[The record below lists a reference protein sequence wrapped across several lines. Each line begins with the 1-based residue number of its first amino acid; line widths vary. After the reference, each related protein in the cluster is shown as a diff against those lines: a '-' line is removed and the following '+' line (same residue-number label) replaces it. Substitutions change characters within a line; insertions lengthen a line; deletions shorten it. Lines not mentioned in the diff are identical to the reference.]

1 MLAALALSK
10 PADRLLFFLTLLLV
24 FFMSARAPVDT
35 DMYWA
40 LRVGKEIVEQRA
52 FIHTDPITYTH
63 AGNDWVAHSWLF
75 DVWLY
80 GMYAWLQYHGLVLL
94 VALLATL
101 TMGLLWLQLSGP
113 AVYRTLAVVFAALI
127 AAPTWTPRPQMVTM
141 LLLCLV
147 MLLLVLYRK
156 LRKRWLLYT
165 LPLIMILWAN
175 LHGGYVLGLGVI
187 GIMVA
192 GELLDRLLFNT
203 TQKSMDWLQW
213 RDLVIALAVCTL
225 ATLVTPYGFG
235 TWEISV
241 STFGMRANA
250 IISEWQSPNFND
262 PFMLP
267 FLLSLIAMMVLLA
280 VTGKKL
286 RGWEVLTLAAF
297 VYFALSARRQ
307 LGVYAIAVV
316 PILART
322 GWTWLREWGGKLQ
335 ITLVNHSKQW
345 RKFFDKIT
353 VPASPRENKAL
364 NLLLVGLFAL
374 ICWGK
379 LVYVSMPAL
388 VEEQLNPA
396 VFPVEAVNL
405 LNASPP
411 AGNLLN
417 EYDWG
422 GYLSWFAPQIPVYI
436 DARADLFGDD
446 FIFHWWDVVNANTDW
461 EEELARWSI
470 TAVLIKPGRTL
481 ARELGNHDG
490 WQVVY
495 GNETAVLFV
504 KK

>member
-10 PADRLLFFLTLLLV
+10 PADRLLFFLTLLMV
-24 FFMSARAPVDT
+24 FFMSARAPVDS

-63 AGNDWVAHSWLF
+63 TGNNWVSHSWLF

-101 TMGLLWLQLSGP
+101 MMGLLWLQLSGP
-113 AVYRTLAVVFAALI
+113 AVYRTLAVVFTSLI

-147 MLLLVLYRK
+147 ILLLLLYRK
-156 LRKRWLLYT
+156 RQKCAILFA
-165 LPLIMILWAN
+165 LPPVMILWAN

-192 GELLDRLLFNT
+192 GELLDRLLLNT
-203 TQKSMDWLQW
+203 TQNSMGWLQW
-213 RDLVIALAVCTL
+213 RDLVITLAVCTL

-241 STFGMRANA
+241 STFGMRVNA
-250 IISEWQSPNFND
+250 IISEWQSPDFNN
-262 PFMLP
+262 PAMLP
-267 FLLSLIAMMVLLA
+267 FLLSLIAMVVLLA
-280 VTGKKL
+280 VAGKKL

-307 LGVYAIAVV
+307 VGVYAIAVM
-316 PILART
+316 PIMART
-322 GWTWLREWGGKLQ
+322 GWTWLRAWGGNLR
-335 ITLVNHSKQW
+335 ITLANHNQKWQA
-345 RKFFDKIT
+345 FFDRIT
-353 VPASPRENKAL
+353 VPASSKENKAV
-364 NLLLVGLFAL
+364 NLLIIGLCALV
-374 ICWGK
+374 CWGK
-379 LVYVSMPAL
+379 LVYVSMPPL
-388 VEEQLNPA
+388 IEQQLNPT
-396 VFPVEAVNL
+396 VFPVEAVEML
-405 LNASPP
+405 QETPP
-411 AGNLLN
+411 AGNLFN

-446 FIFHWWDVVNANTDW
+446 FIFHWLDVANANADW
-461 EEELARWSI
+461 EEEFARWSI
-470 TAVLIKPGRTL
+470 TAVLIKPERAL
-481 ARELGNHDG
+481 VRELRGNEG
-490 WQVVY
+490 WQLLD

>member
-24 FFMSARAPVDT
+24 FFMSARAPVDS

-52 FIHTDPITYTH
+52 FIRTDPITFTH
-63 AGNDWVAHSWLF
+63 GGNAWVSHSWLF

-80 GMYAWLQYHGLVLL
+80 GMYAWLQYHGLTLL
-94 VALLATL
+94 VALLAML

-113 AVYRTLAVVFAALI
+113 AVYRTLAVVFTALI

-147 MLLLVLYRK
+147 ILLLLVYRK
-156 LRKRWLLYT
+156 LRKRVILFV
-165 LPLIMILWAN
+165 LPPIMILWAN
-175 LHGGYVLGLGVI
+175 LHGGYVLGLGII
-187 GIMVA
+187 GIMVV
-192 GELLDRLLFNT
+192 GELLDRLLLNT
-203 TQKSMDWLQW
+203 TQNSMDWLQW
-213 RDLVIALAVCTL
+213 RDLVITLAVCTL

-250 IISEWQSPNFND
+250 IISEWQSPDFND
-262 PFMLP
+262 PMMLP
-267 FLLSLIAMMVLLA
+267 FLLSLIGMVVLLA
-280 VTGKKL
+280 VAGKKL

-297 VYFALSARRQ
+297 IYFALSARRQ
-307 LGVYAIAVV
+307 VGVYAIAVM

-335 ITLVNHSKQW
+335 ITLANHNQKW
-345 RKFFDKIT
+345 RAFFEKIT
-353 VPASPRENKAL
+353 VQASPKENKAV
-364 NLLLVGLFAL
+364 NLLIVGLFAL
-374 ICWGK
+374 ACWVK
-379 LVYVSMPAL
+379 LVYVSMPQL
-388 VEEQLNPA
+388 VEQQLNPT
-396 VFPVEAVNL
+396 VFPVEAVEIL
-405 LNASPP
+405 KETPL
-411 AGNLLN
+411 AGNLFN

-422 GYLSWFAPQIPVYI
+422 GYLSWFAPNIPVYI

-446 FIFHWWDVVNANTDW
+446 FIFHWLDVANANLDW
-461 EEELARWSI
+461 EEEFARWQI
-470 TAVLIKPGRTL
+470 TAVLIKPGRAL
-481 ARELGNHDG
+481 AREMRGHAG
-490 WQVVY
+490 WQQVY
-495 GNETAVLFV
+495 GNDLAVLFV

>member
-24 FFMSARAPVDT
+24 FFMSARAPVDS

-40 LRVGKEIVEQRA
+40 LRVGKEIVEQGTIIR
-52 FIHTDPITYTH
+52 TDPITYTH

-75 DVWLY
+75 DVGLY

-94 VALLATL
+94 VALLAML

-113 AVYRTLAVVFAALI
+113 AVYRTLAVVFAGLI

-147 MLLLVLYRK
+147 ILLLLLHRK
-156 LRKRWLLYT
+156 LRKRAILFA
-165 LPLIMILWAN
+165 LPPVMILWAN

-192 GELLDRLLFNT
+192 GELLDRFLINT
-203 TQKSMDWLQW
+203 TQNSMGWLQW
-213 RDLVIALAVCTL
+213 RDLVITLAVCTL
-225 ATLVTPYGFG
+225 ATLATPYGFG

-241 STFGMRANA
+241 STFGMGVNA
-250 IISEWQSPNFND
+250 VISEWQSPDFND
-262 PFMLP
+262 PTMLP
-267 FLLSLIAMMVLLA
+267 FLLSLIGLVVLLA
-280 VTGKKL
+280 VAGKKL
-286 RGWEVLTLAAF
+286 RGWEVLTLASF

-307 LGVYAIAVV
+307 VGVYAIAVM
-316 PILART
+316 PIVART
-322 GWTWLREWGGKLQ
+322 GWTWLRAWGGNLR
-335 ITLVNHSKQW
+335 ITLTNQNKKW
-345 RKFFDKIT
+345 RTFFEK
-353 VPASPRENKAL
+353 VSVQASPKENKAV
-364 NLLLVGLFAL
+364 NLLIVGVLALV
-374 ICWGK
+374 CWGK
-379 LVYVSMPAL
+379 LVYVSMPVL
-388 VEEQLNPA
+388 VEQQLNPT
-396 VFPVEAVNL
+396 VFPVGAVEML
-405 LNASPP
+405 KETPL
-411 AGNLLN
+411 AGNLFN

-446 FIFHWWDVVNANTDW
+446 FIFHWLDVVNANLDW
-461 EEELARWSI
+461 EEEFARWGI
-470 TAVLIKPGRTL
+470 TAVLIKPERGL
-481 ARELGNHDG
+481 ARELRDHDD

-495 GNETAVLFV
+495 GNDVGVLFV

>member
-40 LRVGKEIVEQRA
+40 LRVGKEIVEQRT
-52 FIHTDPITYTH
+52 FVRTDPITYTH

-94 VALLATL
+94 VALLAML

-113 AVYRTLAVVFAALI
+113 AVYRTLAVVFTSLI
-127 AAPTWTPRPQMVTM
+127 AAPSWTPRPQMVTM

-147 MLLLVLYRK
+147 ILLLLLYRK
-156 LRKRWLLYT
+156 RQKRVLLFA
-165 LPLIMILWAN
+165 LPPVMILWAN
-175 LHGGYVLGLGVI
+175 LHGGYILGLGVI

-192 GELLDRLLFNT
+192 GELLDRLLLNT
-203 TQKSMDWLQW
+203 TQNSMGWLQW
-213 RDLVIALAVCTL
+213 RDLVIALAACTL

-235 TWEISV
+235 TWEITV

-250 IISEWQSPNFND
+250 IISEWHSPDFND
-262 PFMLP
+262 PMMLP
-267 FLLSLIAMMVLLA
+267 FLLSLIGMVVLLA
-280 VTGKKL
+280 VAGKKL

-307 LGVYAIAVV
+307 VGVYAIAVM
-316 PILART
+316 PIIART
-322 GWTWLREWGGKLQ
+322 GWAWLRAWGGNLR
-335 ITLVNHSKQW
+335 ITLTNQNKKW
-345 RKFFDKIT
+345 RTFFEKAT
-353 VPASPRENKAL
+353 VPASPKENKAV
-364 NLLLVGLFAL
+364 NLLIVGLLAL
-374 ICWGK
+374 VCWGK
-379 LVYVSMPAL
+379 LVYVSMPPL
-388 VEEQLNPA
+388 IEEQLNPQ
-396 VFPVEAVNL
+396 VFPVEAIEIL
-405 LNASPP
+405 KETPP
-411 AGNLLN
+411 AGNLFN

-446 FIFHWWDVVNANTDW
+446 FIFHWWDVVNANTEWKD
-461 EEELARWSI
+461 EFARWQI
-470 TAVLIKPGRTL
+470 TAALVKPGRAL
-481 ARELGNHDG
+481 ARELREHAD

-495 GNETAVLFV
+495 GNGVATLYV